1 MVYLLEVTKNC
12 DDPLPMLVSGNALDP
27 ATLKVT
33 CKCGTEANVNSARH
47 IDLNPNDPGFQARI
61 EQVLADSPILTYYIV
76 TVADRQM
83 TLEQRFRTQGSVEF
97 HTVLE
102 CKTCGKKIG
111 GPKCK
116 QEDMNAFVA
125 EHKSHDMSANTVVD
139 STDPRVLK
147 LVEAAIRNQE
157 GRPPS
162 VVKNQ

>member
-12 DDPLPMLVSGNALDP
+12 DDSLPMLVTGNAFDP
-27 ATLKVT
+27 ATLKMT
-33 CKCGTEANVNSARH
+33 CKCGTEANVNSARN
-47 IDLNPNDPGFQARI
+47 IDLNPDDAGFQARI
-61 EQVLADSPILTYYIV
+61 EEILADSPILTYYIV
-76 TVADRQM
+76 TVTDGKM
-83 TLEQRFRTQGSVEF
+83 TMEPRFRTQGSVEF

-116 QEDMNAFVA
+116 QEDMDAFVA

-147 LVEAAIRNQE
+147 LVEASIRNQKD
-157 GRPPS
+157 RPPTA
-162 VVKNQ
+162 VKSQ